1 MVWHRIG
8 QKSVRAT
15 LGTEGVC
22 VSVGSWGRE
31 GVGEAWEGVEE
42 EAIV

>member
-8 QKSVRAT
+8 QKSVRAS
-15 LGTEGVC
+15 LGTERVC
-22 VSVGSWGRE
+22 VSAGDWGRE

-42 EAIV
+42 AIV